1 MMRGAGEEVSRE
13 ARQVLRER
21 YVLFFS
27 AAQEIWKEGVGER
40 EREKE
45 RKKEVKKERKRK
57 KEEKGQVKCFPLW
70 LRKWWKVET
79 ASSVLKNG
87 LNPVIYTNKY
97 STG

>member
-45 RKKEVKKERKRK
+45 RKKERKERKKEKERK
-57 KEEKGQVKCFPLW
+57 KKKD
-70 LRKWWKVET
+70 R
-79 ASSVLKNG
+79 
-87 LNPVIYTNKY
+87 
-97 STG
+97 